1 MKAFNIGII
10 LCIIATSTIIAFVE
24 CCLKDPII
32 SSLEV
37 CAFITKRERNKAIHN
52 GKKKYENILG
62 LIMNTV
68 KKNTVNALI
77 SIWRLALVFTNNNKS
92 VKR

>member
-24 CCLKDPII
+24 CCLKNPYN

-37 CAFITKRERNKAIHN
+37 CAFITKREEATKPF
-52 GKKKYENILG
+52 
-62 LIMNTV
+62 IMV
-68 KKNTVNALI
+68 RKVMAKI
-77 SIWRLALVFTNNNKS
+77 FWD
-92 VKR
+92 

>member
-10 LCIIATSTIIAFVE
+10 FYIIATSTIIAFVE

-37 CAFITKRERNKAIHN
+37 CAFITKRRKQQSH
-52 GKKKYENILG
+52 
-62 LIMNTV
+62 
-68 KKNTVNALI
+68 
-77 SIWRLALVFTNNNKS
+77 S
-92 VKR
+92 